1 MRNKIEIKT
10 LTLVVAFLLTINIVS
25 CMSTLDPLRERHM
38 QIEIEE
44 FVYSTYLGGDDPPSL
59 AEDHIRDVITDSQ
72 GNIIVT
78 GNTLSTNFPV
88 QDAFQDTFA
97 GGGNDDHGVGG
108 DAFLTKFDN
117 DGQLLWSTFLGGSSM
132 DGGLFVEAT
141 ESDDIIVVGIT
152 QSTDFPISDDAYQ
165 QDYSGYYDIF
175 ITKFSTNGSLLYS
188 SYLGTTGDD
197 RVSDCELDSSN
208 NLVISGGTNSGNF
221 PVTSNADQPILAGGS
236 DGFLMRLS
244 ANFTTLLYSTFLGGS
259 SFDGI
264 DKIAL
269 DIQGNI
275 IVTGPTGSYDFPVT
289 EYAYQDSISSSVH
302 RDFFIAKYNSS
313 GQLIYATYFG
323 GSHMDDCF
331 GVAVDSVGNI
341 IVTGRTW
348 SSDFPTMNAWQEN
361 YSNIEVD
368 GFVTKLTA
376 DGQELIFS
384 SYFGGSAWDT
394 VHHVNVDSDNNIVVS
409 GIAGPDGFP
418 IIDAFQNE
426 HGESCDVIIMMISPA
441 GQPLF
446 GSYLGGSGSDHPWH
460 QYLTDDYL
468 YVIGFTDSM
477 DFLTTD
483 NAYQQTLRGSQDGF
497 LFRFDIDGYLSAL
510 PPQTSQPSSVTTIDT
525 TSMITTETASDS
537 ETAPGYV
544 ILIVFLSFIAIGQR
558 NCQKR
563 K

>member
-1 MRNKIEIKT
+1 M
-10 LTLVVAFLLTINIVS
+10 VAFLLTINIVS
-25 CMSTLDPLRERHM
+25 CMSTLATLRERHM
-38 QIEIEE
+38 QVDIEE
-44 FVYSTYLGGDDPPSL
+44 FVYSTYLGGDDPSL

-72 GNIIVT
+72 DNIIVT
-78 GNTLSTNFPV
+78 GNTLSTNFPI
-88 QDAFQDTFA
+88 QDAYQDTFA
-97 GGGNDDHGVGG
+97 GGGNDEHGVSG
-108 DAFLTKFDN
+108 DAFLTKFDQ

-132 DGGLFVEAT
+132 DGGLFVEVV
-141 ESDDIIVVGIT
+141 ESDNIIVVGIS
-152 QSTDFPISDDAYQ
+152 QSNDFPITDDAYQ

-175 ITKFSTNGSLLYS
+175 ITKFSNNGSLLYS

-197 RVSDCELDSSN
+197 RVSDCELDSSD
-208 NLVISGGTNSGNF
+208 NLVIAGGTNSANF
-221 PVTSNADQPILAGGS
+221 LVTPDADQPILAGGS
-236 DGFLMRLS
+236 DGFLMRIS
-244 ANFTTLLYSTFLGGS
+244 ANCSTILYSTFLGGS
-259 SFDGI
+259 SFEGI

-289 EYAYQDSISSSVH
+289 ENAYQDSISSVH

-348 SSDFPTMNAWQEN
+348 SSDFPTINAWQEN

-384 SYFGGSAWDT
+384 SYFGGSGWDT

-418 IIDAFQNE
+418 IIDAFQVE
-426 HGESCDVIIMMISPA
+426 RHGDLYSCDLIIMMISPT

-446 GSYLGGSGSDHPWH
+446 GSYLGGVGSDHPWH
-460 QYLTDDYL
+460 QYLTNDYL
-468 YVIGFTDSM
+468 YVIGFTDSS

-483 NAYQQTLRGSQDGF
+483 DAYQQTLRGSQDGF

-510 PPQTSQPSSVTTIDT
+510 PPQTSQPSSRTTIDT
-525 TSMITTETASDS
+525 TSMITTETDSSS

-544 ILIVFLSFIAIGQR
+544 ILFVFLSLIAIGLR
-558 NCQKR
+558 NCKKR